1 MADFAVVIVTHRSAD
16 LAARCLRAVQADDP
30 AEVVVVDNASG
41 DGSSEFLRER
51 HPEVMVLERPVN
63 DGFAAAVN
71 AGFAAT
77 GAPIVVVLNADT
89 EPRPG
94 ALPALVAHLQSC
106 PRAGVAAPRLV
117 GADGAPQPS
126 AYRRPPGLAMLVVD
140 LCLPLGHV
148 LSRFARLDPYRVP
161 PGRWRDGAE
170 VAHVTGAAMA
180 VRRDAWLAAGPL
192 DEGFFLYLEET
203 EWQGRV
209 RAAGFTIE
217 LVASAQVVHLGQG
230 GGPALAPSPH
240 FLASMRRY
248 LALRGVPPVVVR
260 AAIAGSLALSRLAAR
275 AEDVVLPPDRRTGGA
290 RATAYD
296 ALWRARR

>member
-1 MADFAVVIVTHRSAD
+1 MADFAVVVVNHRSAE
-16 LAARCLRAVQADDP
+16 LAARCLRAVEADGP
-30 AEVVVVDNASG
+30 GEVVVVDNASG
-41 DGSSEFLRER
+41 DGSPAFLRER
-51 HPEVMVLERPVN
+51 HPGVKVLERAVN

-77 GAPIVVVLNADT
+77 GAPIVAVLNADT

-94 ALPALVAHLQSC
+94 ALPALTAHLESC

-117 GADGAPQPS
+117 GADGTLQPS
-126 AYRRPPGLAMLVVD
+126 AYRRAPGLAMLVVD

-148 LSRFARLDPYRVP
+148 LSRFAQLDPYRVP

-180 VRRDAWLAAGPL
+180 IRRDAWLAAGPL

-203 EWQGRV
+203 EWQERV
-209 RAAGFTIE
+209 RAAGFSVE

-230 GGPALAPSPH
+230 GAAALAPSPY
-240 FLASMRRY
+240 FVASMRRY
-248 LALRGVPPVVVR
+248 LALRGVPPVIVR
-260 AAIAGSLALSRLAAR
+260 AAITGSLALSRLAAR
-275 AEDVVLPPDRRTGGA
+275 TENVVLPPDRRTGGA
-290 RATAYD
+290 RAAAYD